1 MLRCLVVDDE
11 ARARRTLTG
20 LIDEFCPGAEVV
32 GAAASVDEAL
42 AAIAELHPELVF
54 LDVSMPGRNG
64 FAVAERPEL
73 ADVAFVFV
81 TAHADYA
88 VQAFRVEAVD
98 YLLKPVD
105 VELLRG
111 AIDRAADRVGQRQ
124 PVSRASLI
132 VYANNQRTVVPLREI
147 EYLEAEGSYT
157 YVVTADQRLLVSRR
171 LGDVGEGLEA
181 QGFFRAHRSF
191 LVNLACVKAVGPA
204 SKPCIVTQS
213 GAEVAL
219 SRYRRGAL
227 MEVLG

>member
-1 MLRCLVVDDE
+1 MLKCLVVDDE
-11 ARARRTLTG
+11 RRARRTLTG

-32 GAAASVDEAL
+32 GAAASVEQAL
-42 AAIAELHPELVF
+42 AAIAELRPEVVF
-54 LDVSMPGRNG
+54 LDVSMPGRSG

-73 ADVAFVFV
+73 ADLAFVFV

-88 VQAFRVEAVD
+88 VEAFRVDAVD

-105 VELLRG
+105 VGLLRG
-111 AIDRAADRVGQRQ
+111 ALDRAAERVGQRR
-124 PVSRASLI
+124 PESRASLI
-132 VYANNQRTVVPLREI
+132 VYANNQRLVVPLREI

-157 YVVTADQRLLVSRR
+157 YVVTAAERLLVSRR

-191 LVNLACVKAVGPA
+191 LINVANVKAVGPA
-204 SKPCIVTQS
+204 SKPCIVMQS

-227 MEVLG
+227 MDLLR